1 MNKPTLVFSLLLSSL
16 LALSA
21 IADDRD
27 EFNRALNFSKQGQW
41 QQAAELYAQLARNNP
56 QWPEPKNNLA
66 VSLLNLG
73 KINEAQ
79 QALDA
84 AVVSRNSFSV
94 AQTNR
99 QRLYDYLAAQAYSKA
114 LSQKSATPLPTLDLI
129 SVLDLPA
136 VASVAAVV
144 TPPPPVAAASVA
156 TASVNKMSANVIP
169 AVEAAVNSWA
179 RAWSEA
185 NLKDYLAA
193 YSKQFKP
200 DDGSSFAEWENS
212 RRVRLQRVRLQTA
225 DNTQVTV
232 QDLRVYVDAAQQQAV
247 VEFLQSYTSST
258 YRDRTVKQLLLG
270 LEGNNWRILAERVIT
285 QM

>member
-1 MNKPTLVFSLLLSSL
+1 MNKPTLVFSLLLLNL
-16 LALSA
+16 LAFSA

-212 RRVRLQRVRLQTA
+212 RRVRLQTT

-232 QDLRVYVDAAQQQAV
+232 KNLRIYIDPDQQQAV

-258 YRDRTVKQLLLG
+258 YRARTVKQLLLG
-270 LEGNNWRILAERVIT
+270 LEGNNWNILAERVIT